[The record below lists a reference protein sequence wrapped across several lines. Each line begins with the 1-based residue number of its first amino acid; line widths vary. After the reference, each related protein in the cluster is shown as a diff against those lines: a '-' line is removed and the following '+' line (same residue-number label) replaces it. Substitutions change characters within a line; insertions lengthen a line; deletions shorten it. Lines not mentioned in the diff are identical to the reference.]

1 MWHVHLYLS
10 MEGILV
16 KCNREQNNI
25 CFVKKTMWITS
36 ISSFFFLTEHMV
48 DTPVR
53 DIYKL
58 KTIILAC
65 VAKQKETYGAG
76 SVPVDRVQQLA
87 QSVQENFCIYNST
100 DD

>member
-1 MWHVHLYLS
+1 MQQSTKQYLFCEEDNVDCIHL
-10 MEGILV
+10 
-16 KCNREQNNI
+16 
-25 CFVKKTMWITS
+25 FF
-36 ISSFFFLTEHMV
+36 FFFLTEHMV